1 MAARRVLWV
10 ILRGLLR
17 VICLLA
23 FRLRVFGQNN
33 VPRRGGVLLV
43 SNHQSYLDPI
53 LVGLGLDRSVSY
65 MARKTLFRNRWFG
78 LLIRWCN
85 AFPVDRDERD
95 VSAVREAVDRLR
107 DGWCLV
113 VFPEGTRCRDG
124 EIAPFRHGA
133 LAIADRVEAAIVPA
147 VVEGAFEAWPRGRWP
162 WPHPIR
168 VAYGR
173 PITAAERAT
182 MTRDEAV
189 ERLRNDMLALQRQLR
204 QTKM

>member
-17 VICLLA
+17 VICLFA
-23 FRLRVFGQNN
+23 FSLRVFGQNN
-33 VPRRGGVLLV
+33 VPARGGVLLV

-53 LVGLGLDRSVSY
+53 LVGLGLDRSVAY

-78 LLIRWCN
+78 QLIWWLN
-85 AFPVDRDERD
+85 AFPVDRDGRD

-113 VFPEGTRCRDG
+113 VFPEGTRSRDG

-133 LAIADRVEAAIVPA
+133 LAVADRVNAAIVPA
-147 VVEGAFEAWPRGRWP
+147 VVEGAFEAWPMELQAIENEVGVEV
-162 WPHPIR
+162 R
-168 VAYGR
+168 VADNR
-173 PITAAERAT
+173 IDLLVR
-182 MTRDEAV
+182 R
-189 ERLRNDMLALQRQLR
+189 
-204 QTKM
+204 